1 MFLVA
6 VLSQELC
13 MTVKVIV
20 TDMDGTFLNDAK
32 KYDHARFMAQYH
44 ELKKRNIEFVVASG
58 NQYFQLI
65 SFFPELKDEIS
76 FVAENGA
83 LVFEHGKQLFH
94 GELTRHESQV
104 VMGELLKDK
113 QLNFVACGLQS
124 AYVSENAPEPFVAL
138 MSKHYHRLKPVK
150 DYHDIN
156 DVLFKFSLNLPDQQI
171 PLVIDHLHTALDGIM
186 KPVTSGFGFI
196 DLIIPG
202 LHKANGISRLLKR
215 WNLSPKEVV
224 AIGDSGNDAEM
235 LKMAHYSFA
244 MANAT
249 DSIKALS
256 RYQTDDN
263 NHQGALNVIQS
274 VLDNTAPFNM

>member
-1 MFLVA
+1 
-6 VLSQELC
+6 
-13 MTVKVIV
+13 MTVKIIV

-32 KYDHARFMAQYH
+32 KYDRTRFMAQYH

-94 GELTRHESQV
+94 GELTHHESRSV
-104 VMGELLKDK
+104 IGELLKDK

-124 AYVSENAPEPFVAL
+124 AYVSEHAPASFVAL
-138 MSKHYHRLKPVK
+138 MAKHYHRLKPVK
-150 DYHDIN
+150 DYHDID

-171 PLVIDHLHTALDGIM
+171 PLVIDKLHTALDGIM

-202 LHKANGISRLLKR
+202 LHKANGITRLLKR

-263 NHQGALNVIQS
+263 NHQGALNVIQA
-274 VLDNTAPFNM
+274 VLDNSPPFNV